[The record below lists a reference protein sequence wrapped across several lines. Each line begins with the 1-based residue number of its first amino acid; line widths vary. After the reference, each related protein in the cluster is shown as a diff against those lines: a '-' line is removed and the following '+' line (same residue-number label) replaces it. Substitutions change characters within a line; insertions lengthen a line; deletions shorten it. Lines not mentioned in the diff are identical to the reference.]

1 MLFRSDP
8 LFAGKAGASVEA
20 RTGIIAA
27 QSFKLSALSPA
38 LNAGRAVSG
47 VKSDFFGNA
56 YKKSIGCYC
65 G

>member
-1 MLFRSDP
+1 MN
-8 LFAGKAGASVEA
+8 
-20 RTGIIAA
+20 AA
-27 QSFKLSALSPA
+27 QAFKLSALSPA